1 MQKIFHIMAILTIA
15 VLVLSSGAGSFC
27 TALCQEVIALSELD
41 ESKCTYSSNHFCSN
55 TYEKVELYELN
66 AAIPGGDCCE
76 LCLELPKCSEDVG
89 FVLTE
94 STKIKKVVLTVLT
107 TLDVTYV
114 DSTYV
119 LASPVSIS
127 EPSWLD
133 IGSIPLLT

>member
-1 MQKIFHIMAILTIA
+1 MAILNIA

-27 TALCQEVIALSELD
+27 TALCQEVIAQSEID

-55 TYEKVELYELN
+55 TYEKGELYQLN
-66 AAIPGGDCCE
+66 TAIPGGDCCE
-76 LCLELPKCSEDVG
+76 LCLELSKCSEDAG
-89 FVLTE
+89 YVLTE

-107 TLDVTYV
+107 TVDVTYV

-119 LASPVSIS
+119 LASLVSIP